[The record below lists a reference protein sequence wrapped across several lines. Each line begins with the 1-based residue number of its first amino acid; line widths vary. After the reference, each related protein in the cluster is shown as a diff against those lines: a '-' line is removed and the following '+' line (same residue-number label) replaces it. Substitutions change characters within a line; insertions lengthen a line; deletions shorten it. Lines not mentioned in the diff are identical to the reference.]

1 MSGGS
6 TNTSLSGEE
15 DEEDESGL
23 DEKDE
28 EEEEDIP
35 SATASVGD
43 VSAASSSNRHIS
55 SRFGPR
61 LAPIG
66 AEQISAGGSVADS
79 LPSKSRGSCYFQS

>member
-6 TNTSLSGEE
+6 TNTSLSEEE
-15 DEEDESGL
+15 DEEESGL

-79 LPSKSRGSCYFQS
+79 LPGKSRGSCYFQS